1 MFGATEIYT
10 ALNVVGITNLLDTY
24 GAGKALFNDSLI
36 PDNFTGKKSI
46 NFYLISPIIGASEL
60 EEYEYSVNCRAATF
74 DKSLTMAYTVHS
86 ALNRVH
92 GIDSFKLSSV
102 LQTIPPQ
109 DSTDVYNTPISI
121 KLKMR

>member
-1 MFGATEIYT
+1 
-10 ALNVVGITNLLDTY
+10 LLDSFGT
-24 GAGKALFNDSLI
+24 GKALFNDSLI
-36 PDNFTGKKSI
+36 PEAFTGKKSI

-60 EEYEYSVNCRAATF
+60 EEYEYSINCRADTF
-74 DKSLTMAYTVHS
+74 NKSLTMAYTVHT

-92 GIDSFKLSSV
+92 GVDSFKLSSV
-102 LQTIPPQ
+102 LKTIPPQ

>member
-1 MFGATEIYT
+1 MWGATEIYT
-10 ALNVVGITNLLDTY
+10 ALNVTAITNLLDSFKT
-24 GAGKALFNDSLI
+24 GKALFNDSLI
-36 PDNFTGKKSI
+36 PEAFTGKKSI

-60 EEYEYSVNCRAATF
+60 EEYEYSVNCRADTF
-74 DKSLTMAYTVHS
+74 GKSLNLAYNVHE

-92 GIDSFKLSSV
+92 GVDSFTLSSV